1 MSTRSH
7 RNIFANF
14 DEHRS
19 IGSNF
24 MEAFESGYIALHPFY
39 RRVFQEDFDYRRRLK
54 DSFNLIEPITWNKV
68 MSELKFK
75 DTSQLAR
82 AILRENTTEAKELN
96 DYVEYRRLVFPV
108 MVEDTIPE
116 VILYKYLK
124 YLLGHGIKEVTKG
137 YSKHTS
143 PPDDKRNKNLGF
155 SESNIFEVIEYLE
168 HGFVVETDFLNIVLL
183 LPNHDCPYTLILGD
197 KELVDS
203 FVEGFSIEGFWV
215 DRNTRFDWWAG

>member
-1 MSTRSH
+1 
-7 RNIFANF
+7 
-14 DEHRS
+14 
-19 IGSNF
+19 

-124 YLLGHGIKEVTKG
+124 YLWGMEL
-137 YSKHTS
+137 
-143 PPDDKRNKNLGF
+143 KR
-155 SESNIFEVIEYLE
+155 
-168 HGFVVETDFLNIVLL
+168 
-183 LPNHDCPYTLILGD
+183 
-197 KELVDS
+197 
-203 FVEGFSIEGFWV
+203 
-215 DRNTRFDWWAG
+215 